1 MIKPAARLDFR
12 TSKANCL
19 TLAFFAFLPRI
30 LKSVDNPHVI
40 STLDVFEDNTQVA
53 IVSEFVEGG
62 ELFDR
67 IIQEKA
73 FTEDKAKEVM
83 RQVLVG
89 VEYLH
94 SIQVVHR
101 DIKPENI
108 LCQKREWPFQVKLTD
123 FGLSN
128 IIDNEKDNS
137 NALLSHVGTSFYLA
151 PEVVGK
157 KGYGPGV
164 DVWACGVVLYIML
177 CGRFPFWGKTDIE
190 YLNSLQRGPDM
201 QGEGWSSVSEE
212 GRKFVR
218 QLLDLNPNKR
228 PSATEALGSPWI
240 TDIQPTFGDGGF
252 QKLESQAG
260 IAAVVTKRKA
270 DNANLPRP
278 KDDDTTTAD
287 GMNAATESRPRNYHE
302 DQDEDAEE

>member
-1 MIKPAARLDFR
+1 LL
-12 TSKANCL
+12 S
-19 TLAFFAFLPRI
+19 FFAVRI

-40 STLDVFEDNTQVA
+40 STLDVFEDNSQVS

-67 IIQEKA
+67 IIQEKS

-101 DIKPENI
+101 DIKPENV
-108 LCQKREWPFQVKLTD
+108 LCQKTEWPFQVKLTD

-128 IIDNEKDNS
+128 MIDNEKDNS

-201 QGEGWSSVSEE
+201 HGEGWSSVSEE

-218 QLLDLNPNKR
+218 RLLDLNPNTR
-228 PSATEALGSPWI
+228 PSAKEALELPWF
-240 TDIQPTFGDGGF
+240 TDVHQGAVVGEFR
-252 QKLESQAG
+252 KLESQAG

-278 KDDDTTTAD
+278 KQ
-287 GMNAATESRPRNYHE
+287 E
-302 DQDEDAEE
+302 DEARHDERGDENMCTNHQSCPEDECEE